1 MLHNDAR
8 FGRRARN
15 ILWENIGSASCSKSC
30 YNDSEHVRTAGQ
42 MIAEKEDARISA
54 IHGRQRP
61 KSINAERDT
70 RAFGQ
75 GYMED

>member
-1 MLHNDAR
+1 
-8 FGRRARN
+8 
-15 ILWENIGSASCSKSC
+15 
-30 YNDSEHVRTAGQ
+30 